1 MLLSGGMRNR
11 LRENLA
17 QAGYGQNVTL
27 TQAACGIGQMA
38 IETAALWR
46 TPDAE
51 LLGRIKIVEGWDA
64 VLAERDLCRGVIFLT
79 PHLGTFEMASIFI
92 GSQMPLTAMFRA
104 PRLSWAAPM
113 MRAGRDRMQIRS
125 EPADMRGIRAMLKAL
140 RRGEAIGL
148 LPDQAPNPGNGGE
161 GVWAALFGR
170 PAYTMTLAQ
179 KLAKTTDALVVM
191 VASVRLP
198 QGAGHHLFFSPLAPF
213 SEALDQ
219 SAQELNAAVEAAIAR
234 APSQYLWS
242 YNRYK
247 APAGAALP
255 PTTERNS

>member
-64 VLAERDLCRGVIFLT
+64 VLAERDLSRGVIFLT

-113 MRAGRDRMQIRS
+113 MRAGRDRMQIRA
-125 EPADMRGIRAMLKAL
+125 EPADMRGIRA
-140 RRGEAIGL
+140 
-148 LPDQAPNPGNGGE
+148 GNGGE